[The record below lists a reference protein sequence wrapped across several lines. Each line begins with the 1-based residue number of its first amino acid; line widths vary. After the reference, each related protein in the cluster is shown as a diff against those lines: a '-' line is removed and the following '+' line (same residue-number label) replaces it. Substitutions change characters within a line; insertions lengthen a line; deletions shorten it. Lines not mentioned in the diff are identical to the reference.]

1 MLELWL
7 TILLTLNRP
16 DHPKALSPTSARTQI
31 EYLATQDYG
40 PTGWACVDKLT
51 RRESNWRP
59 DAKNPHSSARGLF
72 QMLRLPAGLTP
83 VEQYERFRRYIDH
96 RYDGSPCRALEH
108 SDRRNWY

>member
-7 TILLTLNRP
+7 TILLTLNHP

-40 PTGWACVDKLT
+40 PTGWACVDTLT
-51 RRESNWRP
+51 HRESSWRP
-59 DAKNPHSSARGLF
+59 DAKAATSSARGLF
-72 QMLRLPAGLTP
+72 QMLRMPPNLSPAR
-83 VEQYERFRRYIDH
+83 QYERFRRYIDH

-108 SDRRNWY
+108 SYKHNWY